1 MIPSILLLD
10 KPRGFTSFQ
19 LVDTVKRKFKL
30 NKVGHTG
37 ALDPIATGLL
47 ILLLEEA
54 TRFAEFFVR
63 LPKTYITK
71 IVLGAITD
79 TYDAEGNILE
89 RRDVNVSCEDVAKVL
104 PNFTGRILQKPPPY
118 SAKKVGGVRAYELAR
133 KGLEVPLKPVEV
145 EVYSAKL
152 LECNLP
158 QVVLE
163 FEVSGGTYIRSL
175 AHDIGLALGCG
186 AYVSEL
192 RRTKVGNFSVSM
204 ALSYERLSSL
214 EDLWGVIIPIWE
226 ALSFLP
232 AVNLR
237 TKEARLFRNGAKIK
251 AEADQ
256 WLKVHVK
263 NFVEMYQPLQIAK
276 ALKSALFFV
285 GNDSGL
291 SHLSA
296 YLGLPTFIFYGPTD
310 PVVWKPIGRSVF
322 QISLNLS
329 CSPCFP
335 NTCQERLC
343 FDVNA
348 LFERFLNY
356 FRGMSL

>member
-19 LVDTVKRKFKL
+19 LVDTVKKKFKL

-37 ALDPIATGLL
+37 TLDPIATGLL

-79 TYDAEGNILE
+79 TYDAEGTILE

-118 SAKKVGGVRAYELAR
+118 SAKKIGGVRAYELAR
-133 KGLEVPLKPVEV
+133 RGLEVPLKPVEV
-145 EVYSAKL
+145 EVYRAKL

-175 AHDIGLALGCG
+175 AL
-186 AYVSEL
+186 
-192 RRTKVGNFSVSM
+192 
-204 ALSYERLSSL
+204 
-214 EDLWGVIIPIWE
+214 
-226 ALSFLP
+226 
-232 AVNLR
+232 
-237 TKEARLFRNGAKIK
+237 
-251 AEADQ
+251 
-256 WLKVHVK
+256 
-263 NFVEMYQPLQIAK
+263 
-276 ALKSALFFV
+276 
-285 GNDSGL
+285 
-291 SHLSA
+291 
-296 YLGLPTFIFYGPTD
+296 
-310 PVVWKPIGRSVF
+310 
-322 QISLNLS
+322 
-329 CSPCFP
+329 
-335 NTCQERLC
+335 
-343 FDVNA
+343 
-348 LFERFLNY
+348 
-356 FRGMSL
+356 

>member
-1 MIPSILLLD
+1 MIPSLLLLD
-10 KPRGFTSFQ
+10 KPKGITSFQ
-19 LVDTVKRKFKL
+19 LVDAVKKKFKL

-37 ALDPIATGLL
+37 TLDPIATGLL

-71 IVLGAITD
+71 IILGAITD

-89 RRDVNVSCEDVAKVL
+89 RRDVNISCEDVARVL

-118 SAKKVGGVRAYELAR
+118 SAKKVGGVRAYELAK
-133 KGLEVPLKPVEV
+133 KGLEAPLKPVEV
-145 EVYSAKL
+145 EVYRAKL

-192 RRTKVGNFSVSM
+192 RRTKVGDFSVSM
-204 ALSYERLSSL
+204 ALSYERLNNL
-214 EDLWGVIIPIWE
+214 EDLWGVLIPIWE

-232 AVNLR
+232 GVSLR
-237 TKEARLFRNGAKIK
+237 AKEARLFRNGAKVR
-251 AEADQ
+251 AEVKHYGYVRVF
-256 WLKVHVK
+256 WEEEFLGVGLLEGGFLKPYRL
-263 NFVEMYQPLQIAK
+263 MPLK
-276 ALKSALFFV
+276 
-285 GNDSGL
+285 
-291 SHLSA
+291 
-296 YLGLPTFIFYGPTD
+296 
-310 PVVWKPIGRSVF
+310 
-322 QISLNLS
+322 
-329 CSPCFP
+329 
-335 NTCQERLC
+335 
-343 FDVNA
+343 
-348 LFERFLNY
+348 
-356 FRGMSL
+356 